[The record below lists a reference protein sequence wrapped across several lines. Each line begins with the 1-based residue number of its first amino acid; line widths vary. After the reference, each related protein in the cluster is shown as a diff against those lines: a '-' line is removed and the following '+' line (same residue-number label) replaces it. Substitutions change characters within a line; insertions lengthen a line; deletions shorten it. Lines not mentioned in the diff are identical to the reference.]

1 MRICAPRADAPDYAA
16 VRWLYLCPCAVAGEF
31 SLGQIH
37 IRAVAADRGVCR
49 TNLRGIIS
57 DIANCIVQGTRS
69 NECIHTAVVGP
80 VQKPTFVAAALL
92 DIVRFKPETF
102 TSNLDDES
110 VGSLEG
116 TAFHRPKVRALFST
130 RICIRIFLVRLS
142 S

>member
-92 DIVRFKPETF
+92 DIVHFKPETF
-102 TSNLDDES
+102 TSNL
-110 VGSLEG
+110 
-116 TAFHRPKVRALFST
+116 
-130 RICIRIFLVRLS
+130 
-142 S
+142 